1 LRPDMRR
8 DTAAMAAQDLP
19 EANRQFRK
27 FGLPPPKN
35 RKRRPI
41 PRAAS
46 FENFGNTNA
55 ATNATADAAAQRGLA
70 IAARRAA
77 QLDRVADLLLSIGG
91 HLQAERLS
99 HRAAE
104 LRAVLR

>member
-1 LRPDMRR
+1 MRR

-19 EANRQFRK
+19 EANRQFRR
-27 FGLPPPKN
+27 FGLPPPPKN
-35 RKRRPI
+35 RKRRP
-41 PRAAS
+41 PAQRAAS
-46 FENFGNTNA
+46 FENFGNTND
-55 ATNATADAAAQRGLA
+55 TFNATATAAAQRGLA
-70 IAARRAA
+70 LVARRAA
-77 QLDRVADLLLSIGG
+77 QLDRVADLLLSIGR

>member
-1 LRPDMRR
+1 MRC

-35 RKRRPI
+35 RKRRPRD
-41 PRAAS
+41 RAAS
-46 FENFGNTNA
+46 FENFSNTND
-55 ATNATADAAAQRGLA
+55 TFNATATAAAQRGLA
-70 IAARRAA
+70 LAARRAA
-77 QLDRVADLLLSIGG
+77 QLDRVADLLLSIGR
-91 HLQAERLS
+91 HMQAERLS

-104 LRAVLR
+104 LRAMLR